1 MGERARLSASACSRP
16 PPPTRRIFSR
26 STNPTRQNFAL
37 DPGGLDHGRVSAQ
50 IDQTLSDPP
59 RPLRPGANLTPYTVG
74 ELARALKRTVEE
86 NYGLVR
92 VRGELLRVKRHSS
105 GHIYLC
111 LKDDDAVLDGVVW
124 RSGANRLGLTPEDGI
139 EVICTGRLTTYPAK
153 STYQLVIESMELAG
167 QGALLKLIE
176 DRRKRLAAEGLFAA
190 ERKRPLPTL
199 PGLIGVVT
207 SPTGAVIRDI
217 LHRLAD
223 RFPRDVLIWPVPVQG
238 AAAAAEIAAAIAG
251 FNALPSEGW
260 PRRPDVLIVA
270 RGGGAIE
277 DLMPFNEEI
286 VVRAAAA
293 SAIPLISAVGHETDT
308 TLIDFASD
316 RRAPTPTAAA
326 EFAVP
331 VRLQLLARVE
341 ENGSRLMLQVERAL
355 ETRQSRLL
363 ALERGLGNP
372 RHAIEAHIQ
381 RLDGLDERLRQAGGN
396 FLERRLQGVATL
408 SARLRHPLQ
417 QVRDFERHLDV
428 LGRSLAVGCRR
439 TLDSAAARWT
449 RLGDLLESY
458 SYRGVLG
465 RGFALVTDDAG
476 HAVGTSREIKAADR
490 LTVEFHDGRVAVIAE
505 GAKPGEIQPSRSPAR
520 PVAQGRLF

>member
-1 MGERARLSASACSRP
+1 MYHASVSTQIDRPSAP
-16 PPPTRRIFSR
+16 PPPLAR
-26 STNPTRQNFAL
+26 L
-37 DPGGLDHGRVSAQ
+37 
-50 IDQTLSDPP
+50 
-59 RPLRPGANLTPYTVG
+59 GANLTPYSVG

-92 VRGELLRVKRHSS
+92 VRGELLRVKRHTS

-111 LKDDDAVLDGVVW
+111 LKDDDAVLDGVIW
-124 RSGANRLGLTPEDGI
+124 RSGANRLGMIPEDGA

-176 DRRKRLAAEGLFAA
+176 ERRKKLAAEGLFAA
-190 ERKRPLPTL
+190 ERKRPLPAL
-199 PGLIGVVT
+199 PEVIGVVT

-217 LHRLAD
+217 LHRLTD

-238 AAAAAEIAAAIAG
+238 ANAAAEIAAAIAG
-251 FNALPSEGW
+251 FNALPQQGW

-308 TLIDFASD
+308 TLIDFAAD
-316 RRAPTPTAAA
+316 LRAPTPTAAA

-331 VRLQLLARVE
+331 VRLQLLARVADA
-341 ENGSRLMLQVERAL
+341 GARLLLQLERAV
-355 ETRQSRLL
+355 EFRQGRLH

-372 RHAIEAHIQ
+372 RHVVEAHVQ
-381 RLDGLDERLRQAGGN
+381 RLDGLEERLEQA
-396 FLERRLQGVATL
+396 RRTALDRRSQTVATL

-417 QVRDFERHLDV
+417 QVRDFDRHLDV
-428 LGRSLAVGCRR
+428 LGRSLQAGYRR
-439 TLDSAAARWT
+439 TLDSAGARLT
-449 RLGDLLESY
+449 RLTDLLESY

-465 RGFALVTDDAG
+465 RGFALVTTESGKAIGAAAG
-476 HAVGTSREIKAADR
+476 IAPADR
-490 LTVEFHDGRVAVIAE
+490 LAIEFFDGKIDVVVE
-505 GAKPGEIQPSRSPAR
+505 GAKSSAGQPRTPTDRA
-520 PVAQGRLF
+520 AQGRLF